1 MKIREP
7 IRHWEHNAAG
17 SNVVATDEMGDPLH
31 DEAGQAL
38 GKNEYLLK
46 AA

>member
-7 IRHWEHNAAG
+7 IHHWEHNAKG
-17 SNVVATDEMGDPLH
+17 SDVVATAEIGDPLH
-31 DEAGQAL
+31 DKDGQAL
-38 GKNEYLLK
+38 GKTEYLLK

>member
-7 IRHWEHNAAG
+7 IRHWEHNAEG
-17 SNVVATDEMGDPLH
+17 SHVVATDEMGDPLH
-31 DEAGQAL
+31 DKDGQAL
-38 GKNEYLLK
+38 GKTEYLLK